1 MAVAVEQW
9 LILPSLGTKLCVSFA
24 NDRLGCETQVE
35 RKVLE
40 MAQHASFHQHVSYN
54 LSTILHAFTAGEVCV
69 RLPTGLVRPSPR
81 VSISRREE
89 ERPFVFLL
97 SESYLLYFPHV
108 LLLFTA
114 SRLSCRGFWC
124 TLR

>member
-54 LSTILHAFTAGEVCV
+54 LSTILHAFTAGEVGV
-69 RLPTGLVRPSPR
+69 RLLTGLVSA
-81 VSISRREE
+81 
-89 ERPFVFLL
+89 L
-97 SESYLLYFPHV
+97 SEGIHQQERGRDTIR
-108 LLLFTA
+108 LFA
-114 SRLSCRGFWC
+114 LGKLSTSPMYYSCSLHLG
-124 TLR
+124 